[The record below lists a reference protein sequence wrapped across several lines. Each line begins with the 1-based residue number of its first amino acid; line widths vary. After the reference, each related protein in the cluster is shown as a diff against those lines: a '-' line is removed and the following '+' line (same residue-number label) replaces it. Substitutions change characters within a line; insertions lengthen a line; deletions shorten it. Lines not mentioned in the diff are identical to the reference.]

1 MQVVL
6 PSVELISLISDRV
19 SFDFVIEVK
28 VDNSNKITVKV
39 PGASARIWY
48 KESIQS
54 QVTKLNSFLLTT

>member
-28 VDNSNKITVKV
+28 VDNPNKITSWDGVV
-39 PGASARIWY
+39 NMVIVS
-48 KESIQS
+48 
-54 QVTKLNSFLLTT
+54 N